1 MTPETK
7 AELLRLVEAGDL
19 TALALKVGERWLETC
34 YPTWADGLTQIHDA
48 GGRFLGDVVLTR
60 TPAGVSVMPRV
71 GPTSS

>member
-34 YPTWADGLTQIHDA
+34 YPTSRFGTITAD
-48 GGRFLGDVVLTR
+48 LGDGVPMVRIVIL
-60 TPAGVSVMPRV
+60 PASPA
-71 GPTSS
+71 S